1 LFESLEK
8 TDIILED
15 MVSSNGTWLRLS
27 KPREESRKV
36 AMENKSVFNLGG
48 KVVLT
53 VENIV

>member
-1 LFESLEK
+1 
-8 TDIILED
+8 

-53 VENIV
+53 VENIVWFQVVYFILIN